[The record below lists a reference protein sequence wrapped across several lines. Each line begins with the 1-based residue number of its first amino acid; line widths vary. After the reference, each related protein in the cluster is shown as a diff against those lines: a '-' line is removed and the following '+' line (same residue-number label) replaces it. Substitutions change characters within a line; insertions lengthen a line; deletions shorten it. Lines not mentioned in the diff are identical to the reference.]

1 MLEEWLASEAITD
14 PAKACL
20 GGFAIGLAFG
30 AFAQSSRFCLR
41 SACLEFWS
49 MRLGR
54 SVVVWLMVFGAALTG
69 AQLLFLGGFIDVS
82 EVRQLSTVGTLS
94 GAIIGGLM
102 FGVGMILARGCASR
116 LLVLSGTGNMRA
128 LVTGLIVT
136 VIAQAA
142 LTGALSPLRTALSG
156 LWSVGPD
163 ARNMMLHVP
172 QYTGLVLGVAT
183 LALAGWLAARE
194 KLDPRTALLSVALG
208 ATVAVGWGFT
218 ATLSRVSFTPVA
230 VNSVSFTGPSADTLM
245 SLITSPSM
253 TLEFSLG
260 LVPGVFVGSFLSA
273 VARREFA
280 IQVFDAQ
287 TGMVRYLAGA
297 VLMGFGGMLAGGC
310 AVGAGVTGG
319 SVMSLTAWVALLCMW
334 IGAGLAIGLESI
346 RQPAGAAA

>member
-1 MLEEWLASEAITD
+1 
-14 PAKACL
+14 
-20 GGFAIGLAFG
+20 
-30 AFAQSSRFCLR
+30 
-41 SACLEFWS
+41 
-49 MRLGR
+49 
-54 SVVVWLMVFGAALTG
+54 
-69 AQLLFLGGFIDVS
+69 
-82 EVRQLSTVGTLS
+82 
-94 GAIIGGLM
+94 
-102 FGVGMILARGCASR
+102 
-116 LLVLSGTGNMRA
+116 
-128 LVTGLIVT
+128 
-136 VIAQAA
+136 
-142 LTGALSPLRTALSG
+142 

>member
-1 MLEEWLASEAITD
+1 MLEEWLATDAVSD

-20 GGFAIGLAFG
+20 GGLAIGLAFG

-41 SACLEFWS
+41 SACLEFWG
-49 MRLGR
+49 MKLGR
-54 SVVVWLMVFGAALTG
+54 AVTVWLMVFGGGLTG
-69 AQLLFLGGFIDVS
+69 TQLLFLVGAIDVS

-156 LWSVGPD
+156 LWSIGPE
-163 ARNMMLHVP
+163 ARNMLLYFP
-172 QYTGLVLGVAT
+172 QYTGLVLGAAT
-183 LALAGWLAARE
+183 LILAGWLAVRE
-194 KLDPRTALLSVALG
+194 KLTARTALLSIALG
-208 ATVAVGWGFT
+208 ATVAIGWGFT
-218 ATLSRVSFTPVA
+218 ATLSRVSFTPVP

-245 SLITSPSM
+245 SLITSPTM
-253 TLEFSLG
+253 TLQFSLG
-260 LVPGVFVGSFLSA
+260 LVPGVFAGSFLSA
-273 VARREFA
+273 LTRREFA

-287 TGMVRYLAGA
+287 SGMLRYLAGA

-319 SVMSLTAWVALLCMW
+319 AVMALTAWIALLCMW

-346 RQPAGAAA
+346 TQPVNAAA